1 MSLRKLLCYMA
12 NQWRNDVLLN
22 EIARRLREC
31 RRAIGKSQ
39 EAVYFDTGIH
49 VGRIEIAQ
57 YNISVSTLSRLCQ
70 YYGITLEELFKGIET
85 NE

>member
-1 MSLRKLLCYMA
+1 MTE
-12 NQWRNDVLLN
+12 QWRNDILLN
-22 EIARRLREC
+22 EIAQRLRE
-31 RRAIGKSQ
+31 RRHAIGKSQ

-49 VGRIEIAQ
+49 VGRIEIAR
-57 YNISVSTLSRLCQ
+57 YNVSVSTLSRLCQ